1 MNHWRIKNPFSSTS
15 PPQITMMDPQRSSV
29 LKTGDFDVFDER
41 KEFAKPGSGSIE
53 LREMGSDVEKGS
65 AMKPFDMV

>member
-1 MNHWRIKNPFSSTS
+1 
-15 PPQITMMDPQRSSV
+15 MMDPTRSSV

-41 KEFAKPGSGSIE
+41 KEFAKPKPESGSIE
-53 LREMGSDVEKGS
+53 LREMGSDVEKGA